1 MAINEVLASNTKN
14 LDENKQAD
22 DWIELYNLTSSAV
35 NLGGYYLS
43 DNPTNLKKWQFPANT
58 SIAANSFLIVWDDE
72 DETQGKLH
80 TNFKLSKSGESV
92 YLVSS
97 DGAILDEV
105 TFGEQ
110 KDDYGYARNPNGTG
124 NFVSQM
130 ATFNADN
137 ST

>member
-58 SIAANSFLIVWDDE
+58 TIAANSFLIVWADE
-72 DETQGKLH
+72 DETQ
-80 TNFKLSKSGESV
+80 
-92 YLVSS
+92 
-97 DGAILDEV
+97 
-105 TFGEQ
+105 
-110 KDDYGYARNPNGTG
+110 
-124 NFVSQM
+124 
-130 ATFNADN
+130 
-137 ST
+137 